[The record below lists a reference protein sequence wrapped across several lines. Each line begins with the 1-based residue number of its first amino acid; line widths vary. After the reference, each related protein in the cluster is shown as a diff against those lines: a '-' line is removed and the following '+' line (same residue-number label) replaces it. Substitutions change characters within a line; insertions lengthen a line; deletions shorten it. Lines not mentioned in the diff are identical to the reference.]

1 MISQIVTSY
10 PQKVFILKSSIVI
23 MSILLVKF
31 KIMTEVNLIQQKIH
45 EIRGEM
51 VMLDFDLAMLYEV
64 DTRSLN
70 QAVKRNIERF
80 PIDFMFR
87 LTEKEWEVMISQN
100 VVSSAGRRKKN
111 ATPFAF
117 TEHGVAMISGVLK
130 SEKALMMNISIIRM
144 FIEMKRVLIKN
155 ASIKGQL
162 QEMRE
167 RIGEH
172 DVQLNKIYDTIEHLL
187 DLTIN
192 RVKWNER
199 NIIGFK
205 EGKNPKL

>member
-1 MISQIVTSY
+1 
-10 PQKVFILKSSIVI
+10 
-23 MSILLVKF
+23 
-31 KIMTEVNLIQQKIH
+31 MTGVNLIQQKIH

-155 ASIKGQL
+155 ATIKGQL
-162 QEMRE
+162 QEIRE

-187 DLTIN
+187 DLTMN

-205 EGKNPKL
+205 EDKKTKI

>member
-1 MISQIVTSY
+1 
-10 PQKVFILKSSIVI
+10 
-23 MSILLVKF
+23 
-31 KIMTEVNLIQQKIH
+31 MTEINLIQQKIH

-80 PIDFMFR
+80 PADFMFR
-87 LTEKEWEVMISQN
+87 LTEKEWDVMMSQSVIS
-100 VVSSAGRRKKN
+100 SSINRRKD

-130 SEKALMMNISIIRM
+130 SEKAVKMNISIIRM

-187 DLTIN
+187 DLTMN

-205 EGKNPKL
+205 EDKKPNI

>member
-1 MISQIVTSY
+1 
-10 PQKVFILKSSIVI
+10 
-23 MSILLVKF
+23 
-31 KIMTEVNLIQQKIH
+31 MTEINLTQQKIH

-51 VMLDFDLAMLYEV
+51 VILDFDLALLYEV
-64 DTRSLN
+64 DTKVLN
-70 QAVKRNIERF
+70 QAVKRNEQRF

-87 LTEKEWEVMISQN
+87 LTQKEWDSMISQN
-100 VVSSAGRRKKN
+100 VISSSINRRKDT
-111 ATPFAF
+111 TPFAF

-130 SEKALMMNISIIRM
+130 SEKAVKMNISIIRM
-144 FIEMKRVLIKN
+144 FIEMKRVLLKN

-199 NIIGFK
+199 NRIGFK
-205 EGKNPKL
+205 EEK

>member
-1 MISQIVTSY
+1 
-10 PQKVFILKSSIVI
+10 
-23 MSILLVKF
+23 
-31 KIMTEVNLIQQKIH
+31 MTEINLIQQKIH

-51 VMLDFDLAMLYEV
+51 VMLDFDLAFLYEV
-64 DTRSLN
+64 ETKTLN
-70 QAVKRNIERF
+70 QAVKRNEQRF
-80 PIDFMFR
+80 PADFMFR
-87 LTEKEWEVMISQN
+87 ITQKEWDSMISQN
-100 VVSSAGRRKKN
+100 VISTSINRRKDT
-111 ATPFAF
+111 TPFAF

-130 SEKALMMNISIIRM
+130 SEKAVKMNISIIRM
-144 FIEMKRVLIKN
+144 FIEMKRVLLKN

-199 NIIGFK
+199 NRIGFK
-205 EGKNPKL
+205 EEK

>member
-1 MISQIVTSY
+1 
-10 PQKVFILKSSIVI
+10 
-23 MSILLVKF
+23 
-31 KIMTEVNLIQQKIH
+31 MTEVNLIQQKIH

-80 PIDFMFR
+80 PADFMFR
-87 LTEKEWEVMISQN
+87 LTEKEWDEMMSQTVIS
-100 VVSSAGRRKKN
+100 SSINRRKD
-111 ATPFAF
+111 ATPFSF

-130 SEKALMMNISIIRM
+130 SEKAVKMNISIIRM

-187 DLTIN
+187 DLTMK

-205 EGKNPKL
+205 EDKNPNG

>member
-1 MISQIVTSY
+1 
-10 PQKVFILKSSIVI
+10 
-23 MSILLVKF
+23 
-31 KIMTEVNLIQQKIH
+31 MTEVNLIQQKIH

-80 PIDFMFR
+80 PADFMFR

-187 DLTIN
+187 DLTMN

-205 EGKNPKL
+205 EDKNPNG

>member
-1 MISQIVTSY
+1 
-10 PQKVFILKSSIVI
+10 
-23 MSILLVKF
+23 
-31 KIMTEVNLIQQKIH
+31 MTEINLIQQKIH

-51 VMLDFDLAMLYEV
+51 VMLDFDLALLYEV
-64 DTRSLN
+64 DTKVLN
-70 QAVKRNIERF
+70 QAVKRNEQRF

-87 LTEKEWEVMISQN
+87 LTQKEWDSMISQN
-100 VVSSAGRRKKN
+100 VISSSINRRKDT
-111 ATPFAF
+111 TPFAF

-130 SEKALMMNISIIRM
+130 SEKAVKMNISIIRM
-144 FIEMKRVLIKN
+144 FIEMKRVLLKN

-187 DLTIN
+187 DMTIN

-199 NIIGFK
+199 NRIGFK
-205 EGKNPKL
+205 EEK

>member
-1 MISQIVTSY
+1 
-10 PQKVFILKSSIVI
+10 
-23 MSILLVKF
+23 
-31 KIMTEVNLIQQKIH
+31 MTEINLIQQKIH

-51 VMLDFDLAMLYEV
+51 VMLDFDLAYLYEV
-64 DTRSLN
+64 GTKILN
-70 QAVKRNIERF
+70 QAVKRNLDRF
-80 PIDFMFR
+80 PVDFMFK
-87 LTEKEWEVMISQN
+87 LTEKEWKNLFIQNSIISQ
-100 VVSSAGRRKKN
+100 SKRKN
-111 ATPFAF
+111 SLLPFAF

-130 SEKALMMNISIIRM
+130 SEKAVKMNISIIRM

-187 DLTIN
+187 DLTMN

-205 EGKNPKL
+205 EDKKT

>member
-1 MISQIVTSY
+1 
-10 PQKVFILKSSIVI
+10 
-23 MSILLVKF
+23 
-31 KIMTEVNLIQQKIH
+31 MTEINLIQQKIH

-51 VMLDFDLAMLYEV
+51 VMLDFDLAYLYEV
-64 DTRSLN
+64 NTKILN
-70 QAVKRNIERF
+70 QAVKRNLDRF
-80 PIDFMFR
+80 PVDFMFK
-87 LTEKEWEVMISQN
+87 LTEKEWKNLLIQNSIISQ
-100 VVSSAGRRKKN
+100 SKRKN
-111 ATPFAF
+111 SLLPFAF

-130 SEKALMMNISIIRM
+130 SEKAVKMNISIIRM

-155 ASIKGQL
+155 ATIKGQL

-199 NIIGFK
+199 NIIGFIEDK
-205 EGKNPKL
+205 KPKI

>member
-1 MISQIVTSY
+1 
-10 PQKVFILKSSIVI
+10 
-23 MSILLVKF
+23 
-31 KIMTEVNLIQQKIH
+31 MTEINLIQQKIH

-51 VMLDFDLAMLYEV
+51 VMLDFDLAFLYEV
-64 DTRSLN
+64 ETKTLN
-70 QAVKRNIERF
+70 QAVKRNEQRF
-80 PIDFMFR
+80 PADFMFR
-87 LTEKEWEVMISQN
+87 ITQKEWDSMISQN
-100 VVSSAGRRKKN
+100 VISTSINRRKDT
-111 ATPFAF
+111 TPFAF

-130 SEKALMMNISIIRM
+130 SEKAVKMNISIIRM
-144 FIEMKRVLIKN
+144 FIEMKRVLLKN

-199 NIIGFK
+199 NKIGFK
-205 EGKNPKL
+205 EEK

>member
-1 MISQIVTSY
+1 
-10 PQKVFILKSSIVI
+10 
-23 MSILLVKF
+23 
-31 KIMTEVNLIQQKIH
+31 MTEINLIQQKIH

-51 VMLDFDLAMLYEV
+51 VMLDFDLAYLYEV
-64 DTRSLN
+64 DTKILN
-70 QAVKRNIERF
+70 QAVKRNLDRF
-80 PIDFMFR
+80 PVDFMFK
-87 LTEKEWEVMISQN
+87 LTEKEWKNLFIQNSIISQ
-100 VVSSAGRRKKN
+100 SKRKN
-111 ATPFAF
+111 SLLPFAF

-130 SEKALMMNISIIRM
+130 SEKAVKMNISIIRM

-187 DLTIN
+187 DLTMN

-205 EGKNPKL
+205 EDKKT

>member
-1 MISQIVTSY
+1 
-10 PQKVFILKSSIVI
+10 
-23 MSILLVKF
+23 
-31 KIMTEVNLIQQKIH
+31 MTGVNLIQQKIH

-155 ASIKGQL
+155 ATIKGQL
-162 QEMRE
+162 QEIRE

-187 DLTIN
+187 DLTVN

-205 EGKNPKL
+205 EDKNPKG

>member
-1 MISQIVTSY
+1 
-10 PQKVFILKSSIVI
+10 
-23 MSILLVKF
+23 
-31 KIMTEVNLIQQKIH
+31 MTEINLIQQKIH

-51 VMLDFDLAMLYEV
+51 VMLDFDLALLYEV
-64 DTRSLN
+64 DTKTLN
-70 QAVKRNIERF
+70 QAVKRNERRF
-80 PIDFMFR
+80 PADFMFR
-87 LTEKEWEVMISQN
+87 LTQKEWDSMISQN
-100 VVSSAGRRKKN
+100 VISSSINRRKDT
-111 ATPFAF
+111 TPFAF

-130 SEKALMMNISIIRM
+130 SEKAVKMNISIIRM
-144 FIEMKRVLIKN
+144 FIEMKRLLLKN

-199 NIIGFK
+199 NKIGFK
-205 EGKNPKL
+205 EEK

>member
-1 MISQIVTSY
+1 
-10 PQKVFILKSSIVI
+10 
-23 MSILLVKF
+23 
-31 KIMTEVNLIQQKIH
+31 MTEINLIQQKIH
-45 EIRGEM
+45 EVRGEM
-51 VMLDFDLAMLYEV
+51 VMFDYDLAMLYEV

-87 LTEKEWEVMISQN
+87 LT
-100 VVSSAGRRKKN
+100 
-111 ATPFAF
+111 
-117 TEHGVAMISGVLK
+117 
-130 SEKALMMNISIIRM
+130 
-144 FIEMKRVLIKN
+144 
-155 ASIKGQL
+155 IKGQL

-187 DLTIN
+187 DLTMN

-205 EGKNPKL
+205 EDKKPNI

>member
-1 MISQIVTSY
+1 
-10 PQKVFILKSSIVI
+10 
-23 MSILLVKF
+23 
-31 KIMTEVNLIQQKIH
+31 
-45 EIRGEM
+45 M

-87 LTEKEWEVMISQN
+87 LTEKEWEGMISQN
-100 VVSSAGRRKKN
+100 MVSSAGRRKKN

-155 ASIKGQL
+155 ATIKGQL
-162 QEMRE
+162 QEIRE

-187 DLTIN
+187 DLSIN

-205 EGKNPKL
+205 EDKNPKG

>member
-1 MISQIVTSY
+1 
-10 PQKVFILKSSIVI
+10 
-23 MSILLVKF
+23 
-31 KIMTEVNLIQQKIH
+31 MTEINLIQQKIH

-51 VMLDFDLAMLYEV
+51 VMLDFDLAFLYEV
-64 DTRSLN
+64 DTKTLN

-80 PIDFMFR
+80 PADFMFR
-87 LTEKEWEVMISQN
+87 LTEKEWDVMMSQSVIS
-100 VVSSAGRRKKN
+100 SSINRRKD

-130 SEKALMMNISIIRM
+130 SEKAVKMNISIIRM

-187 DLTIN
+187 DLTMN

-205 EGKNPKL
+205 EDKKPNI

>member
-1 MISQIVTSY
+1 
-10 PQKVFILKSSIVI
+10 
-23 MSILLVKF
+23 
-31 KIMTEVNLIQQKIH
+31 MTEISLIQQKIH

-51 VMLDFDLAMLYEV
+51 VMLDFDLAFLYEV
-64 DTRSLN
+64 DTKTLN

-80 PIDFMFR
+80 PADFMFR
-87 LTEKEWEVMISQN
+87 LTEKEWDEMMSQSVILSGYKRN
-100 VVSSAGRRKKN
+100 KN
-111 ATPFAF
+111 LTPFAF
-117 TEHGVAMISGVLK
+117 TEHGVAMISGTLK
-130 SEKALMMNISIIRM
+130 SEKAVKMNISIIRM

-155 ASIKGQL
+155 ATKKGQL
-162 QEMRE
+162 QEIRE

-187 DLTIN
+187 DLSIT

-205 EGKNPKL
+205 EDKNPKG

>member
-1 MISQIVTSY
+1 
-10 PQKVFILKSSIVI
+10 
-23 MSILLVKF
+23 
-31 KIMTEVNLIQQKIH
+31 MTEVNLIQQKIH

-100 VVSSAGRRKKN
+100 MVSSAGRRKKN

-155 ASIKGQL
+155 ATIKGQL
-162 QEMRE
+162 QEIRE

-187 DLTIN
+187 DLSIN

-205 EGKNPKL
+205 EDKNPKG

>member
-1 MISQIVTSY
+1 M
-10 PQKVFILKSSIVI
+10 
-23 MSILLVKF
+23 
-31 KIMTEVNLIQQKIH
+31 
-45 EIRGEM
+45 
-51 VMLDFDLAMLYEV
+51 
-64 DTRSLN
+64 
-70 QAVKRNIERF
+70 
-80 PIDFMFR
+80 
-87 LTEKEWEVMISQN
+87 
-100 VVSSAGRRKKN
+100 VSSAGRRKKN
-111 ATPFAF
+111 ATPFDF

-155 ASIKGQL
+155 ATIKGQL

-187 DLTIN
+187 DLTMN

-205 EGKNPKL
+205 EDKKPEI

>member
-1 MISQIVTSY
+1 
-10 PQKVFILKSSIVI
+10 
-23 MSILLVKF
+23 
-31 KIMTEVNLIQQKIH
+31 MTEINLIQQKIH
-45 EIRGEM
+45 EVRGEM
-51 VMLDFDLAMLYEV
+51 VMFDYDLAMLYEV

-87 LTEKEWEVMISQN
+87 LTIKEWEVMISLN

-155 ASIKGQL
+155 ATIKGQL

-187 DLTIN
+187 DLTMN

-205 EGKNPKL
+205 EDKKLNI

>member
-1 MISQIVTSY
+1 
-10 PQKVFILKSSIVI
+10 
-23 MSILLVKF
+23 
-31 KIMTEVNLIQQKIH
+31 MTEVNLIQQKIH

-80 PIDFMFR
+80 PADFMFR

-155 ASIKGQL
+155 ATIKGQL
-162 QEMRE
+162 QEIRE

-187 DLTIN
+187 DLTVN

-205 EGKNPKL
+205 EDKNPKG

>member
-1 MISQIVTSY
+1 
-10 PQKVFILKSSIVI
+10 
-23 MSILLVKF
+23 
-31 KIMTEVNLIQQKIH
+31 
-45 EIRGEM
+45 
-51 VMLDFDLAMLYEV
+51 
-64 DTRSLN
+64 
-70 QAVKRNIERF
+70 
-80 PIDFMFR
+80 MFR

-187 DLTIN
+187 DLTMN

-205 EGKNPKL
+205 EGKKPKI